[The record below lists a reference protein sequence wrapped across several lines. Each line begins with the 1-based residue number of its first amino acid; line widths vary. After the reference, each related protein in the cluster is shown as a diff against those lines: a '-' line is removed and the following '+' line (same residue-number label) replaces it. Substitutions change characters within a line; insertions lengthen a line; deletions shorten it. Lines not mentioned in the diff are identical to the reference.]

1 MKSIVISSTTSLRT
15 DDLNMFF
22 NDIRKYKELSMSEEI
37 ELITL
42 AQNGDNK
49 AKDAVINANLRFVV
63 SVAKHYKGLGLDILD
78 LINEGAIGLQNA
90 LNKFDVN
97 KGNKFI
103 SFAVTC
109 IRQQIMLAI
118 DNDSRLV
125 RLPHNAYKEEVN
137 NYGTTSMDAPLGND
151 EDGNEKTY
159 LDTFS
164 SDLIANKY
172 DHVQSIEYKV
182 KSLLNGL
189 TAKEKQVIVLT
200 FGLGC
205 QQEFEDTI
213 AKKLNL
219 TNERVRQIKH
229 EALNKMRQM

>member
-1 MKSIVISSTTSLRT
+1 MKTLVISTTTSLRT

-42 AQNGDNK
+42 AKKGDNK
-49 AKDAVINANLRFVV
+49 AKNQVINANLRFVV

-78 LINEGAIGLQNA
+78 LINEGTIGLCNA
-90 LNKFDVN
+90 LNDFDVN

-103 SFAVTC
+103 SFAVTY

-125 RLPHNAYKEEVN
+125 RLPHNAYKVN

-164 SDLIANKY
+164 SDLRANDY
-172 DHVQSIEYKV
+172 DYRQSIEYKV

>member
-1 MKSIVISSTTSLRT
+1 MKRLVISATTSLRT
-15 DDLNMFF
+15 NDLDVFF

-42 AQNGDNK
+42 AKNGDNK
-49 AKDAVINANLRFVV
+49 AKNQVINANLRFVV
-63 SVAKHYKGLGLDILD
+63 SVAKRYQSLGLGILD

-90 LNKFDVN
+90 LNDFDVN

-103 SFAVTC
+103 SFAVTY

-125 RLPHNAYKEEVN
+125 RLPHNAYKAN
-137 NYGTTSMDAPLGND
+137 NYSSTSFDAPLGND
-151 EDGNEKTY
+151 EEGNEKTL
-159 LDTFS
+159 LDTFA
-164 SDLIANKY
+164 SDLRANDY
-172 DHVQSIEYKV
+172 DYRQSIEYKV

-205 QQEFEDTI
+205 EPQFEDTI
-213 AKKLNL
+213 AKRLHL
-219 TNERVRQIKH
+219 TSERVRQIKH
-229 EALNKMRQM
+229 QALNKMRQM

>member
-1 MKSIVISSTTSLRT
+1 MKSLVITSNLRT
-15 DDLNMFF
+15 NDLNVFF
-22 NDIRKYKELSMSEEI
+22 NDIRKFKQLSMNEET

-42 AQNGDNK
+42 AKSGDNK
-49 AKDAVINANLRFVV
+49 AKETLINANLRFVV
-63 SVAKHYKGLGLDILD
+63 SVAKHYRGLGLDVLD
-78 LINEGAIGLQNA
+78 LINEGAIGLCNA
-90 LNKFDVN
+90 LNDFDVN

-103 SFAVTC
+103 SFAVSYV
-109 IRQQIMLAI
+109 RQQIMLAI

-125 RLPHNAYKEEVN
+125 RLPHNAYKAN
-137 NYGTTSMDAPLGND
+137 NYCSTSLDAPLGND

-159 LDTFS
+159 LDTFA
-164 SDLIANKY
+164 SDLRANEY

-182 KSLLNGL
+182 KHLLSGL
-189 TAKEKQVIVLT
+189 SPKEKQVILLT
-200 FGLGC
+200 FGIGC

-213 AKKLNL
+213 AKRLNL

>member
-1 MKSIVISSTTSLRT
+1 MKRLVISATTSLRT
-15 DDLNMFF
+15 NDLDVFF
-22 NDIRKYKELSMSEEI
+22 NDIRKYKELSNEKEI

-42 AQNGDNK
+42 AQSGDNK
-49 AKDAVINANLRFVV
+49 AKDAVINSNLRFVV
-63 SVAKHYKGLGLDILD
+63 SIAKHYNGLGLDVLD

-90 LNKFDVN
+90 LNEFDVN

-103 SFAVTC
+103 SFAVTY

-125 RLPHNAYKEEVN
+125 RLPHNAYKVN
-137 NYGTTSMDAPLGND
+137 NYSSTSFDAPLGNND
-151 EDGNEKTY
+151 EDGNEKTL

-164 SDLIANKY
+164 SDLIANNY
-172 DHVQSIEYKV
+172 DYRQSIEYKV

-189 TAKEKQVIVLT
+189 TPKEKQVIVLA
-200 FGLGC
+200 FGIGC

-213 AKKLNL
+213 AKRLHL
-219 TNERVRQIKH
+219 TSERVRQIKH

>member
-1 MKSIVISSTTSLRT
+1 MKRLVISATTSLRT
-15 DDLNMFF
+15 NDLDVFF
-22 NDIRKYKELSMSEEI
+22 NDIRKYKELSNEKEI

-42 AQNGDNK
+42 AQSGDNK

-63 SVAKHYKGLGLDILD
+63 SVAKRYQSLGLGILD

-90 LNKFDVN
+90 LNDFDVN

-103 SFAVTC
+103 SFAVTY

-125 RLPHNAYKEEVN
+125 RLPHNAYKAN
-137 NYGTTSMDAPLGND
+137 NYCSTSLDAPLGND

-159 LDTFS
+159 LDTFP

-205 QQEFEDTI
+205 EPQFEDTI
-213 AKKLNL
+213 AKRLHL
-219 TNERVRQIKH
+219 TSERVRQIKH
-229 EALNKMRQM
+229 QALNKMRQM